1 MIHEMNIDLNNY
13 LDKVFECPECHWKGK
28 GGELENGD
36 FSETHLILDFECPK
50 CFNHI
55 GSGQSE
61 IVDADKYIKYLNGE
75 IIDDYTTTNV
85 YHDKNGVS
93 IDFITHK
100 NEIKLEY
107 RLTHKDIKILKTII
121 VKDANQVCQA
131 FNCHRNDLEESLI
144 HLLFKKQNAFDI
156 FKDFLNKNKIK
167 FISFDKINP

>member
-1 MIHEMNIDLNNY
+1 MIHEMKIDLNNY
-13 LDKVFECPECHWKGK
+13 LDKVFECPECHWKGI
-28 GGELENGD
+28 GSELENGD
-36 FSETHLILDFECPK
+36 FSETHLIFDFECPK

-75 IIDDYTTTNV
+75 IIDDYITTNV

-107 RLTHKDIKILKTII
+107 SYLEKNNKILKTIK
-121 VKDANQVCQA
+121 VSEADKVCLA
-131 FNCHRNDLEESLI
+131 FKCHRNDLEESLI

-156 FKDFLNKNKIK
+156 FKNFLHKNRIK